1 MKKKEKGKY
10 ELIRVRSLMNSLPA
24 SKQGRRICLLEFAFV
39 LKLKGNKTENS
50 SGKMQPVQMYPP

>member
-1 MKKKEKGKY
+1 
-10 ELIRVRSLMNSLPA
+10 MNSLPA